1 MGNCYLTG
9 VPLRKA
15 HGEEIG
21 DDCESLE
28 HIIHNALSGT
38 LSSSRILSHRANQ
51 DLNELIDKKFVK
63 MFEALCF
70 RLDFD
75 RDRPG
80 ASRLRGS
87 HRDYLVDV
95 VFREDRF
102 FPVKPHFDE
111 VKRVI
116 YADSIKTG
124 KNYKKHLVKT
134 AVVSEGEEVQIFDDM
149 AGDIWLPFSVDNKT
163 FKQGF
168 AKIAAGY
175 AAKIGISREN
185 MKMVIDMERNA
196 FRDQIFLVPSFPA
209 SQLEHDF
216 ESKAFQSA
224 SYPIHSLVL
233 VGSKKERL
241 LYCHVE
247 LFSAF
252 QWYVLLD
259 DDYEGDDIFHPYACR
274 LSDGAEIDFPEYF
287 RDVLTEQEG
296 ADLASRYKRVGLLK
310 IAEFCR
316 ASKGPHL
323 KQYNHFKFG
332 SLSAFANY
340 RFLVRKSKSLRGEV

>member
-9 VPLRKA
+9 VPLRKKR
-15 HGEEIG
+15 GEEID

-28 HIIHNALSGT
+28 HIIHNALCGT
-38 LSSSRILSHRANQ
+38 LSSSQILSHRANQ
-51 DLNELIDKKFVK
+51 DLNKLIDTKFVK

-80 ASRLRGS
+80 TSRLRGS
-87 HRDYLVDV
+87 HQDYLVDV
-95 VFREDRF
+95 IFKEDRF

-111 VKRVI
+111 LRRLI
-116 YADSIKTG
+116 YADSIRTG
-124 KNYKKHLVKT
+124 QNYKKHLVNTK
-134 AVVSEGEEVQIFDDM
+134 VISEGEEIHILDDM
-149 AGDIWLPFSVDNKT
+149 AGNICLPFSVDNRT

-175 AAKIGISREN
+175 AAKCGISREN
-185 MKMVIDMERNA
+185 MKMVIDTDRNA

-233 VGSKKERL
+233 VGSKMERL

-259 DDYEGDDIFHPYACR
+259 DDYDGDDIFHSYACR
-274 LSDGAEIDFPEYF
+274 LSDGAEIDFSEYF
-287 RDVLTEQEG
+287 RYVLTEQES

-310 IAEFCR
+310 IAEFSR

-332 SLSAFANY
+332 ALSAFANY
-340 RFLVRKSKSLRGEV
+340 RFLVRKSKSLQGDA